1 MSFLLRLIRAAECS
15 SRTTRQS
22 NQIHLPKVRTEI
34 AKRSFCNGS
43 VIYNKLKFCKQLNSY
58 IV

>member
-43 VIYNKLKFCKQLNSY
+43 VIYNKLKFCKQLNS
-58 IV
+58 